1 MRRVYQTTVR
11 DRYLNGVLPSFPNE
25 HSLRKSIMLTCEATL
40 EERIGSA
47 ADISPYLMGS
57 NISIE
62 PESRRVVV
70 RGVVNSY
77 YEKQMAQETLLR
89 VDGVESVDNHLEVL
103 RRRCR

>member
-1 MRRVYQTTVR
+1 MQTC
-11 DRYLNGVLPSFPNE
+11 
-25 HSLRKSIMLTCEATL
+25 HATL

-47 ADISPYLMGS
+47 ADVSPYLMGS
-57 NISIE
+57 NISIDSN
-62 PESRRVVV
+62 SRRVVV

>member
-1 MRRVYQTTVR
+1 MQ
-11 DRYLNGVLPSFPNE
+11 
-25 HSLRKSIMLTCEATL
+25 ICEATL

-47 ADISPYLMGS
+47 ADVSPYLTGS
-57 NISIE
+57 NISIDA
-62 PESRRVVV
+62 ESRRVVV

>member
-1 MRRVYQTTVR
+1 MQ
-11 DRYLNGVLPSFPNE
+11 P
-25 HSLRKSIMLTCEATL
+25 CAATL

-47 ADISPYLMGS
+47 AGVSPYLAGS
-57 NISIE
+57 NISFE
-62 PESRRVVV
+62 PEFRRVVL

-89 VDGVESVDNHLEVL
+89 VDGVQSVANHLEVL

>member
-1 MRRVYQTTVR
+1 MQTCV
-11 DRYLNGVLPSFPNE
+11 D
-25 HSLRKSIMLTCEATL
+25 TL

-47 ADISPYLMGS
+47 ADDSPYLIGS

-62 PESRRVVV
+62 PGIRRVVV

-103 RRRCR
+103 RRAAR